1 MRKVWVIAVR
11 EYLAAVRTKAFIIS
25 LLLMPVLMGGSI
37 VMQIIFKNIED
48 RGEKHFAI
56 IDRTPGEEI
65 YAALDKAVQRRNQ
78 FQIFDPETNKQV
90 KPAFKL
96 ERVPPSAADPDAMQQ
111 QRYELSQQVQSGSYF
126 GFLEIGAD
134 VYRVNNSSTAVSDQD
149 ESQRLMAALYGGD
162 QQSDPERIRY
172 QSKMPQD
179 SSFSLWAEK
188 VINEAVQEKRWAEA
202 RQPRQKVLA
211 ILRPVPLAAKGL
223 SRRDPQT
230 GRIIDAATESQIVRF
245 IAPMALIIV
254 MFMMIMVGATPL
266 LGSVLEEKMGRIAE
280 VMLGSVRPFQLMMGK
295 LTGMIG
301 TSLTVSALYLTG
313 LYWIAHRYGL
323 TDFFSFSILAWFLVY
338 LVLAMVLYGS
348 IFAALGSACTTSAE
362 AQSFV
367 TPVILIAVIPMMI
380 LVHVIQ
386 EPNDTFSTAISF
398 FPPSTP
404 MMMIARLAV
413 PPGLPWWEP
422 VLGAA
427 LLLATT
433 AAIVYAG
440 GRIFRV
446 GLLMQGQGAK
456 LHDLARWVIRG

>member
-37 VMQIIFKNIED
+37 VMQIIFKKIED

-65 YAALDKAVQRRNQ
+65 YKALEKAAEKRNQ
-78 FQIFDPETNKQV
+78 FEIFDPETNKQV
-90 KPAFKL
+90 KPSFKL
-96 ERVPPSAADPDAMQQ
+96 ERIRPSDPDPEAMQE
-111 QRYELSQQVQSGSYF
+111 QRFELSQQILAGKYF
-126 GFLEIGAD
+126 GLLEIGAD
-134 VYRVNNSSTAVSDQD
+134 VYRVNADSAPDTDRD
-149 ESQRLMAALYGGD
+149 ESRRLMAAIYGD
-162 QQSDPERIRY
+162 DHHSDPERLRY
-172 QSKMPQD
+172 QTKMPQD
-179 SSFSLWAEK
+179 ASFSLWAEK
-188 VINEAVQEKRWAEA
+188 VVNEAVQEKRWAER
-202 RQPRQKVLA
+202 RQPRQQVLA
-211 ILRPVPLAAKGL
+211 VLRPVPLAAKGL
-223 SRRDPQT
+223 SRRDSQT

-245 IAPMALIIV
+245 IAPVALILV

-301 TSLTVSALYLTG
+301 TSLTVSALYLSG
-313 LYWIAHRYGL
+313 LYFVAHRYGL
-323 TDFFSFSILAWFLVY
+323 TDFFSFGILAWFLVY
-338 LVLAMVLYGS
+338 LVLAMVFYGS

-367 TPVILIAVIPMMI
+367 TPVILVAVIPMMV

-386 EPNDTFSTAISF
+386 EPNDAFSTAISF
-398 FPPSTP
+398 FPPCTP

-422 VLGAA
+422 VLGAV

-433 AAIVYAG
+433 AGFVYAA

-456 LHDLARWVIRG
+456 LHDLARWVIQG

>member
-1 MRKVWVIAVR
+1 MRKVWIIAVR

-37 VMQIIFKNIED
+37 VMQIIFKKIED
-48 RGEKHFAI
+48 RGERHFAV
-56 IDRTPGEEI
+56 IDRTSGEEL
-65 YAALDKAVQRRNQ
+65 YAALMKAAEKRNQ
-78 FQIFDPETNKQV
+78 YEIFDPETNRQV
-90 KPAFKL
+90 KPAFKIDRI
-96 ERVPPSAADPDAMQQ
+96 EPSAPEPEAMQQ
-111 QRYELSQQVQSGSYF
+111 QRFELSQQVQAGKYF

-134 VYRVNNSSTAVSDQD
+134 VYRVNETSSPIDDRD
-149 ESQRLMAALYGGD
+149 ESRRLMEAIYGD
-162 QQSDPERIRY
+162 DHHSDPERIRY

-188 VINEAVQEKRWAEA
+188 VIHDAVQERRWAEA
-202 RQPRQKVLA
+202 RQPRQKVMA

-223 SRRDPQT
+223 SRRDPET

-245 IAPMALIIV
+245 LAPMALIIV

-295 LTGMIG
+295 LAGMTG
-301 TSLTVSALYLTG
+301 TSLTVSALYLGG
-313 LYWIAHRYGL
+313 LYYLANRYGL
-323 TDFFSFSILAWFLVY
+323 TDFFSFGILAWFLVY
-338 LVLAMVLYGS
+338 LVLAMIFYGS
-348 IFAALGSACTTSAE
+348 IFAAVGSACTTSAE

-367 TPVILIAVIPMMI
+367 TPVILIAVIPMMV

-386 EPNDTFSTAISF
+386 QPNDAFSTTISF

-422 VLGAA
+422 VLGAL

-456 LHDLARWVIRG
+456 LKEMARWVFQG

>member
-48 RGEKHFAI
+48 RGTRHFAI

-65 YAALDKAVQRRNQ
+65 FSALEKAAEKRNQ
-78 FQIFDPETNKQV
+78 FQIFDPETHKQV
-90 KPAFKL
+90 KPTFKL
-96 ERVPPSAADPDAMQQ
+96 ERIPPSAADPDAMQE
-111 QRYELSQQVQSGSYF
+111 QRFELSQQVQAGKYF

-134 VYRVNNSSTAVSDQD
+134 VYRVEANPAPTNDQE
-149 ESQRLMAALYGGD
+149 ESRRLMAAIYGDD
-162 QQSDPERIRY
+162 QFSDPERIRY

-188 VINEAVQEKRWAEA
+188 VVNEAVQEKRWAEA
-202 RQPRQKVLA
+202 RQPRQQVLA
-211 ILRPVPLAAKGL
+211 ILRHVPLAAKGL

-230 GRIIDAATESQIVRF
+230 GRIIDAATESQIIRF
-245 IAPMALIIV
+245 IAPTALILV

-323 TDFFSFSILAWFLVY
+323 TDFFSFSILAWFLIY
-338 LVLAMVLYGS
+338 LVLAMVFYGS

-367 TPVILIAVIPMMI
+367 TPVILVAVIPMMVLI
-380 LVHVIQ
+380 HVIQ
-386 EPNDTFSTAISF
+386 EPNDAFSTAISF

-413 PPGLPWWEP
+413 PPGLPWWQP
-422 VLGAA
+422 VLGAL

-433 AAIVYAG
+433 VALVYAG

-446 GLLMQGQGAK
+446 GLLMQGQGAR
-456 LHDLARWVIRG
+456 LQEMARWIFQG

>member
-37 VMQIIFKNIED
+37 VMQIIFKKIED
-48 RGEKHFAI
+48 RGTRTYAV
-56 IDRTPGEEI
+56 IDRSPGGEI
-65 YAALDKAVQRRNQ
+65 FSALEKAAERRNQ

-90 KPAFKL
+90 KPIFKL
-96 ERVPPSAADPDAMQQ
+96 ERIDPSPTENDAMQE
-111 QRYELSQQVQSGSYF
+111 QRFYLSQQIQEGKYYGVI
-126 GFLEIGAD
+126 EIGSE
-134 VYRVNNSSTAVSDQD
+134 VYQVKVEAAPVDDRD
-149 ESQRLMAALYGGD
+149 ESRRLMEAIYGSD
-162 QQSDPERIRY
+162 HHSDPERIRY

-202 RQPRQKVLA
+202 KQPRQQVLA
-211 ILRPVPLAAKGL
+211 ILKPVPLAAKGL
-223 SRRDPQT
+223 SRRDPET
-230 GRIIDAATESQIVRF
+230 GKIIDAATESQVVRF
-245 IAPMALIIV
+245 LAPMALIIV

-301 TSLTVSALYLTG
+301 TSLTVSTLYLSG
-313 LYWIAHRYGL
+313 LYYMAYRYNL

-367 TPVILIAVIPMMI
+367 TPVILVAVIPMMI
-380 LVHVIQ
+380 LIHVIQ
-386 EPNDTFSTAISF
+386 EPNDAFSTTISF

-413 PPGLPWWEP
+413 PPGLPWWQP
-422 VLGAA
+422 VLGAL
-427 LLLATT
+427 LLLATAT
-433 AAIVYAG
+433 GFVYAA

-456 LHDLARWVIRG
+456 LHDMARWVFKG

>member
-1 MRKVWVIAVR
+1 MHKVWVIAVR

-37 VMQIIFKNIED
+37 VMQIIFKKMED
-48 RGEKHFAI
+48 RGERRFAI
-56 IDRTPGEEI
+56 IDQSPGGEI
-65 YAALDKAVQRRNQ
+65 FTALEKAAERRNQ
-78 FQIFDPETNKQV
+78 FEIFDPETNKQV
-90 KPAFKL
+90 KPTFKL
-96 ERVPPSAADPDAMQQ
+96 ERIEPSSAETDAMQQ
-111 QRYELSQQVQSGSYF
+111 QRFDLSQEVQAGKYY
-126 GFLEIGAD
+126 GFLEIGAE
-134 VYRVNNSSTAVSDQD
+134 VYRVNADTMPVTDQD
-149 ESQRLMAALYGGD
+149 ESRRLMEAIYGSD
-162 QQSDPERIRY
+162 QHSDPERIRY

-188 VINEAVQEKRWAEA
+188 IINEAVQEKRWAEA
-202 RQPRQKVLA
+202 KQPRQHVLA
-211 ILRPVPLAAKGL
+211 ILRHVPLAAKGL
-223 SRRDPQT
+223 SRRDPET

-245 IAPMALIIV
+245 LAPTALIIV

-301 TSLTVSALYLTG
+301 TSLTVSTLYLAG
-313 LYWIAHRYGL
+313 LYYLAHRYGL
-323 TDFFSFSILAWFLVY
+323 TDFFSFGILAWFVVY

-367 TPVILIAVIPMMI
+367 TPVILIAVIPMMVF
-380 LVHVIQ
+380 VHVIQ
-386 EPNDTFSTAISF
+386 EPNDAFSTAISF

-404 MMMIARLAV
+404 MMMLARLSV
-413 PPGLPWWEP
+413 PPGLPWWQP

-427 LLLATT
+427 LLVATT
-433 AAIVYAG
+433 AGFVYAA

>member
-1 MRKVWVIAVR
+1 VKPKFKLVR
-11 EYLAAVRTKAFIIS
+11 IQPSAS
-25 LLLMPVLMGGSI
+25 
-37 VMQIIFKNIED
+37 
-48 RGEKHFAI
+48 
-56 IDRTPGEEI
+56 
-65 YAALDKAVQRRNQ
+65 
-78 FQIFDPETNKQV
+78 DPE
-90 KPAFKL
+90 
-96 ERVPPSAADPDAMQQ
+96 AMQE
-111 QRYELSQQVQSGSYF
+111 QRYELSQQVLAGKYY
-126 GFLEIGAD
+126 GFLEIGED
-134 VYRVNNSSTAVSDQD
+134 VYRVRADSGPPATDQD
-149 ESQRLMAALYGGD
+149 ESRRLMEAIYGSD
-162 QQSDPERIRY
+162 QHSDQERIRY

-202 RQPRQKVLA
+202 RQPRKQVLA
-211 ILRPVPLAAKGL
+211 ILRRVPLAAKGL

-230 GRIIDAATESQIVRF
+230 GRIIDAATESQIIRF
-245 IAPMALIIV
+245 IAPTALIVV
-254 MFMMIMVGATPL
+254 MFMMIMLGATPL

-295 LTGMIG
+295 LLGMIG
-301 TSLTVSALYLTG
+301 TSLTVSTLYLTG
-313 LYWIAHRYGL
+313 LYWVAHRYGL
-323 TDFFSFSILAWFLVY
+323 TDFFSVGILTWFVIY

-367 TPVILIAVIPMMI
+367 TPVILVAVIPMMV

-386 EPNDTFSTAISF
+386 EPNDAFSTAISF

-440 GRIFRV
+440 GRVFRV

-456 LHDLARWVIRG
+456 LREMARWVFQG

>member
-37 VMQIIFKNIED
+37 VMQIIFKKIED

-56 IDRTPGEEI
+56 IDRTPGEAI
-65 YAALDKAVQRRNQ
+65 YAALEKAAESRNQ
-78 FQIFDPETNKQV
+78 FEIFDPETNKQV
-90 KPAFKL
+90 KPSFKL
-96 ERVPPSAADPDAMQQ
+96 ESIPPSVPDPEAMQE
-111 QRYELSQQVQSGSYF
+111 QRFELSQQVQAGKYF

-134 VYRVNNSSTAVSDQD
+134 VYQVKADSVPDTDRD
-149 ESQRLMAALYGGD
+149 ESRRLMAAIYGD
-162 QQSDPERIRY
+162 DHHSDPERIRY
-172 QSKMPQD
+172 QTKMPQD

-188 VINEAVQEKRWAEA
+188 VINEVVQEKRWAER
-202 RQPRQKVLA
+202 RQPRQQVLA
-211 ILRPVPLAAKGL
+211 VLRQVPLAAKGL

-245 IAPMALIIV
+245 IAPIALILV

-301 TSLTVSALYLTG
+301 TSLTVSALYLGG
-313 LYWIAHRYGL
+313 LYFVAHRYGL
-323 TDFFSFSILAWFLVY
+323 TDFFSVGIL
-338 LVLAMVLYGS
+338 
-348 IFAALGSACTTSAE
+348 

-367 TPVILIAVIPMMI
+367 TPVILVAVIPMMV

-386 EPNDTFSTAISF
+386 EPNDAFSTAISF
-398 FPPSTP
+398 FPPCTP

-427 LLLATT
+427 VLLATT
-433 AAIVYAG
+433 AAFVYAG

-456 LHDLARWVIRG
+456 LHDLARWVIQG